1 MRSIVITVEVNNFWL
16 TEQQEK
22 GKAPFEQ
29 IREALLQKFSEL
41 CIVDKGTKM
50 EISNVSSSKNM
61 QVREYIKKFFAQEY
75 EMYIHEG
82 DFKMTARVYNT
93 YDEPKA
99 EPDKQETATVQEAT
113 QEPEETAAC
122 EETVEAD
129 KTQEDKTEESQEEE
143 PQAPKAA
150 SQKPVEKDAVSPKS
164 NYIKMPALEE
174 FLQEMETVIQN
185 AKRYNIS
192 ETIWSTNVL
201 LSVDGG
207 YGVSSITEKIADL
220 LRKQGFAFNSKTR
233 DTFEEYVIP
242 DRADKA
248 DAYWKE
254 LFQKLEGYYTEE
266 KHNERR
272 FSNEPFIIYIDIS
285 VYLGN
290 KNNKNL
296 YDYLY
301 RLSKLKGSYIYVF
314 RIPYVE
320 QVAFQNMERLLTDI
334 FLIRP
339 VVIPPLTCAEL
350 VHYLK
355 SKLRRKGMIVQEDV
369 DDLLEQLI
377 ASEKKDGYFK
387 GFSSVKRLSEDI
399 IYNKL
404 MHLKEGEEPVISR
417 QDLIDLYEF
426 IQENEPNPEEVLAQ
440 LCGMENVKQTI
451 DEIVAQINLY
461 KEMKQSGKK
470 LSAPTMH
477 MRFVGNPG
485 TGKTT
490 VARLVAQI
498 FKEKGILSK
507 GYFYEIKARDL
518 CGRYIGETAPKTSGY
533 CKDALGSVLFIDEA
547 YTLYHDDDD
556 RDYGKEAI
564 DTLITE
570 MENNRDNLVVI
581 MAGYKEE
588 MDNLL
593 KSNDGLASR
602 MPYEIEF
609 RNYTKKE
616 LVEIFYSMLGN
627 DFTYTDAFDS
637 AVREFIE
644 NIPDE
649 ILEQDTFGNARM
661 IRNLYERIWSKAA
674 YRRSISGEK
683 EMVLQ
688 EEDVQR
694 AVSDEEFHQ
703 LLVNKKSKI
712 GF

>member
-1 MRSIVITVEVNNFWL
+1 MMPA
-16 TEQQEK
+16 Q
-22 GKAPFEQ
+22 
-29 IREALLQKFSEL
+29 
-41 CIVDKGTKM
+41 
-50 EISNVSSSKNM
+50 NM
-61 QVREYIKKFFAQEY
+61 QVREYIKNFFAIEY
-75 EMYIHEG
+75 QMYIHEG
-82 DFKMTARVYNT
+82 DFKLTARVYNI
-93 YDEPKA
+93 YDEPKP
-99 EPDKQETATVQEAT
+99 EPEAQKKEKEQEAA
-113 QEPEETAAC
+113 Q
-122 EETVEAD
+122 D
-129 KTQEDKTEESQEEE
+129 
-143 PQAPKAA
+143 
-150 SQKPVEKDAVSPKS
+150 SPKEAPEAVTPQS
-164 NYIKMPALEE
+164 HYIIMPALEA
-174 FLQEMETVIQN
+174 FLQEMEMVIQN

-192 ETIWSTNVL
+192 ETVWSTNIL
-201 LSVDGG
+201 LSVDEG
-207 YGVSSITEKIADL
+207 YGVSSIMEKIAEL
-220 LRKQGFAFNSKTR
+220 LKKQGFAFNSKTR
-233 DTFEEYVIP
+233 EAFEEYVIP

-254 LFQKLEGYYTEE
+254 LLQKLEGYYAEE

-285 VYLGN
+285 VYLGD

-301 RLSKLKGSYIYVF
+301 RLYKLKGSYIYIF

-320 QVAFQNMERLLTDI
+320 RVAFQNMERLLTDI

-350 VHYLK
+350 VNYLK
-355 SKLRRKGMIVQEDV
+355 SKLYKKGMIVQENV
-369 DDLLEQLI
+369 DDLLEQMI
-377 ASEKKDGYFK
+377 ASEKKYGYFK

-399 IYNKL
+399 VYNKL
-404 MHLKEGEEPVISR
+404 VHLKEGEEPVISR
-417 QDLIDLYEF
+417 QDLIDSYEF
-426 IQENEPNPEEVLAQ
+426 IQESEPNPEEVLAR

-451 DEIVAQINLY
+451 DEIVAQINLF

-533 CKDALGSVLFIDEA
+533 CRDALGSVLFIDEA
-547 YTLYHDDDD
+547 YTLYHNDSDS
-556 RDYGKEAI
+556 DYGKEAI

-588 MDNLL
+588 MDKLL
-593 KSNDGLASR
+593 TANDGLASR

-616 LVEIFYSMLGN
+616 LIEIFYSMLGD

-637 AVREFIE
+637 AVREFVE

-649 ILEQDTFGNARM
+649 MLEQDTFGNARM

-674 YRRSISGEK
+674 YRRSVSGEK
-683 EMVLQ
+683 DIVLQ

-703 LLVNKKSKI
+703 LLVNKKKKI